1 MRVSIYDLNGNVL
14 LEDELVSIGRK
25 VTSGGNIVKMSKA
38 SKMGNAGLGIKTQMN
53 LKGKGW

>member
-14 LEDELVSIGRK
+14 LEDEWVSIGRK

-38 SKMGNAGLGIKTQMN
+38 SKMGNAGPK
-53 LKGKGW
+53 